1 MRILCVASCVQGPC
15 PSAQCA
21 LQRGCVVLRSCMW
34 LRGASLVRVCQRCVC
49 AHLRSVVVL
58 LPVLALGPA
67 LLRRY
72 PRGPLCSSSSATVCR
87 LLRAASLAGQ
97 PCRRR
102 FVNCHTGRVT
112 DSHLDD
118 LPGCREIDSD
128 FFSKEA
134 HRGKGWWIQ
143 RKEPSLTAPDRPRP
157 ETASCGFSRC
167 DGTADGPDTRGAGS
181 SVERSS
187 LFCACRIPGAATRS
201 SMRSSTACWTVPA
214 HGCVS
219 GTGQRRTV

>member
-1 MRILCVASCVQGPC
+1 VYVAAWCFARACVP
-15 PSAQCA
+15 A
-21 LQRGCVVLRSCMW
+21 L
-34 LRGASLVRVCQRCVC
+34 CVC

-72 PRGPLCSSSSATVCR
+72 PRGPLCSSSSATMCR

-118 LPGCREIDSD
+118 LPGCREIIDSD